1 MKSNSSA
8 TPIKATTAIRF
19 VSIRSGVLHDDALE
33 DVGDVLAAV
42 RGLLEKIEDLLP
54 LDDRD
59 GVLLVLEE
67 GLHGSL
73 VGAGGFVL
81 EAIDF
86 DRAVGDALALF
97 ERLQRADD
105 LLDRIAHQLGQL
117 AGAGADVLDGVEPHD
132 RRR

>member
-8 TPIKATTAIRF
+8 TPMRATTAIRL
-19 VSIRSGVLHDDALE
+19 VSIRSGVLHDDAFE

-42 RGLLEKIEDLLP
+42 RGLLEKIQDLLP

-67 GLHGSL
+67 RLHGGL
-73 VGAGGFVL
+73 VGTVGFVL

-86 DRAVGDALALF
+86 DRALGDALALF

-117 AGAGADVLDGVEPHD
+117 AGAGADVLDG
-132 RRR
+132 